1 MAGEL
6 WLPRSDWA
14 RSAADSAYPELWDG
28 LFTAW
33 VPSVG
38 FEGARKNLFDAGPYH
53 LSWGKVAGGAD
64 CELHPRIGLTLKSG
78 SILNWTT
85 GVKVPL
91 PLPELTVVSVFKPC
105 SGYGGSNTYLRLASC
120 TYSSNGW
127 QTCWYHPSSGT
138 FSTQFNLTTASDGWN
153 SSPVTIS
160 GIQGGKWYVAV
171 FRYNGKVKSIELYD
185 EKGNVSSASATLAT
199 GGPINYYWYSQN
211 YCYLFDSYDTTDRHG
226 GCLIYSKDIGPG
238 FSRVFGKGGPF
249 AANILKPFLPRSGKV
264 FAVGYQGASYE
275 ASATSQLNL
284 TSEANL
290 ANLSR
295 GVSATSA
302 LELIS
307 LAAVTNCSFSV
318 GASNNLT
325 LSSAAGARAVRPI
338 EATSAVALADLADL
352 VPYAVIEVAAEST
365 LSLLCSAT
373 GRHAH
378 FRPTAESTLEL
389 TQSAAWMPFTVTE
402 VAGESILALTDE
414 AAGRHAHFRPG
425 AASALDLAQT
435 TGASRTIAV
444 AGQSVLQSTTVEYD
458 PTRDE
463 SVTTIIG
470 LQDTAE
476 LARQRVSG
484 TRHSIPLRQT
494 ASVVRVKAAAI
505 DLAAESVLELSDSG
519 RKSEV
524 GDATDHLV
532 LSQLAAVDRCKPLG
546 SELELTDLAGVGV
559 IRNRGAGSAI
569 TLHQSVAFS
578 LVRSDVLWQYR
589 PFVGEGAA
597 DAPSPPP
604 ATLTGPMEG
613 VTAPFQLVYPAVG
626 DVTDSV
632 TLRAPN
638 LGNKDRLSFNRIL
651 RETRGGT
658 LIVYADPIWPKI
670 QTLVLSFSGLRRSEA
685 RDLLEFC
692 DAYLGQEIG
701 LIDWEQRYWK
711 GIIVSPNEPVVEDSF
726 NSYSASFEFEGE
738 LDSTWSPQVVPW
750 LPGTPLRR
758 VRRSRDYG
766 AVNPLEPEPQVEVL
780 ESSYSAEA
788 DVAILVGQPVYV
800 KATGHVA
807 LAVANNAGTASAV
820 GFAVTAAEPTFTVNF
835 LTEGK
840 LTLVD
845 WTAVAGTASL
855 APGNAYY
862 LDAATAGKITNVVPA
877 SGYVVRL
884 GRATSAVTL
893 DIEIEPSVRL

>member
-64 CELHPRIGLTLKSG
+64 WELHPRIGLTVKSG

-160 GIQGGKWYVAV
+160 GILGGKWYVAV

-185 EKGNVSSASATLAT
+185 EKGNVSSASATLAA

-249 AANILKPFLPRSGKV
+249 AANILKPFLPRPSKV
-264 FAVGYQGASYE
+264 LAVGYQGASYE
-275 ASATSQLNL
+275 AAATSQLSL
-284 TSEANL
+284 TSATSL
-290 ANLSR
+290 ANISR
-295 GVSATSA
+295 GVSASSDLALSDSA
-302 LELIS
+302 TIS
-307 LAAVTNCSFSV
+307 NYSLSV
-318 GASNNLT
+318 GASSGLT
-325 LSSAAGARAVRPI
+325 LGDSAGVRAVRSL
-338 EATSAVALADLADL
+338 EATSTITLANSADL
-352 VPYAVIEVAAEST
+352 VPYVVVEVAAESA
-365 LSLLCSAT
+365 LLISSSAT
-373 GRHAH
+373 GRHAR
-378 FRPTAESTLEL
+378 FRPTAESTLDL
-389 TQSAAWMPFTVTE
+389 TQSACWVQFVVTE
-402 VAGESILALTDE
+402 VAGESVLTLTDE
-414 AAGRHAHFRPG
+414 ATGRHSHFRPG
-425 AASALDLAQT
+425 AASTLELAQAA
-435 TGASRTIAV
+435 GANHVVTV
-444 AGQSVLQSTTVEYD
+444 GGKSVLQVTTVAYD
-458 PTRDE
+458 PELDE
-463 SVTTIIG
+463 FITTIG
-470 LQDTAE
+470 DLQDTAE
-476 LARQRVSG
+476 VARDRASG
-484 TRHSIPLRQT
+484 IHHAIPLRQA
-494 ASVVRVKAAAI
+494 ASVVRVKATAI
-505 DLAAESVLELSDSG
+505 ELSADNVVELSDSG
-519 RKSEV
+519 HKNAV
-524 GDATDHLV
+524 GDATDHLA
-532 LSQLAAVDRCKPLG
+532 LMQTALVDRCKPLG

-559 IRNRGAGSAI
+559 VRNRGAGSVI
-569 TLHQSVAFS
+569 TLRQSVAFS
-578 LVRSDVLWQYR
+578 LVRSDALWQYR

-613 VTAPFQLVYPAVG
+613 ITAPFQLVHPAVG

-658 LIVYADPIWPKI
+658 LIVYADPMWPKI

-685 RDLLEFC
+685 RALLEFF

-701 LIDWEQRYWK
+701 LMDWEQRYWK
-711 GIIVSPNEPVVEDSF
+711 GVIVSPNDPVVEDSF

-758 VRRSRDYG
+758 VRPSRDYG
-766 AVNPLEPEPQVEVL
+766 AANPLEPEPQVEVL
-780 ESSYSAEA
+780 ESSFSAEA

-807 LAVANNAGTASAV
+807 LAVANSPGMASAV

-845 WTAVAGTASL
+845 WTAVSGTAFL
-855 APGNAYY
+855 TPGNAYY
-862 LDAATAGKITNVVPA
+862 LDAAMAGQITNVVPA

>member
-1 MAGEL
+1 MASEL

-53 LSWGKVAGGAD
+53 LSYGKVAGTPD
-64 CELHPRIGLTLKSG
+64 WELHPKIGLTLKSG

-105 SGYGGSNTYLRLASC
+105 SGYGGYNTSLRLASC

-138 FSTQFNLTTASDGWN
+138 FSTQFNLTTASDGWS

-160 GIQGGKWYVAV
+160 GILAGKWYVAV

-238 FSRVFGKGGPF
+238 FSRVFGRGGPF
-249 AANILKPFLPRSGKV
+249 AANILKPFLPRPSKV
-264 FAVGYQGASYE
+264 FAVGYQGESYDAAAVSE
-275 ASATSQLNL
+275 LSL
-284 TSEANL
+284 TSEADL
-290 ANLSR
+290 ASFSR
-295 GVSATSA
+295 GVRAASVLDLADS
-302 LELIS
+302 
-307 LAAVTNCSFSV
+307 AAVVNRSLSV
-318 GASNNLT
+318 SASDNLT
-325 LSSAAGARAVRPI
+325 LSNVAGARAIRLI
-338 EATSAVALADLADL
+338 RATSTVALADAADF
-352 VPYAVIEVAAEST
+352 VPYTVFELAAESP
-365 LSLLCSAT
+365 LSMLSSAA

-389 TQSAAWMPFTVTE
+389 TQSAAWVPFVVTA
-402 VAGESILALTDE
+402 VAGESVLAITDE
-414 AAGRHAHFRPG
+414 ATGRHAHFRPG
-425 AASALDLAQT
+425 AASNLDLVQAA
-435 TGASRTIAV
+435 GASRVIAV
-444 AGQSVLQSTTVEYD
+444 TGQSVLQSTTVQYD
-458 PTRDE
+458 PARDE
-463 SVTTIIG
+463 CVTTIVG

-484 TRHSIPLRQT
+484 IRHAIPLQQT

-505 DLAAESVLELSDSG
+505 DLSAESVLELSDSG

-524 GDATDHLV
+524 GDATDHLA
-532 LSQLAAVDRCKPLG
+532 LSQSAAVDRCKPLG

-559 IRNRGAGSAI
+559 VRNRGAGSAI

-597 DAPSPPP
+597 GAPTPPP
-604 ATLTGPMEG
+604 ETLTGPSPD
-613 VTAPFQLVYPAVG
+613 TTTPFQLIYPAVG
-626 DVTDSV
+626 EVTDAV

-638 LGNKDRLSFNRIL
+638 LGNKDRLSFNRIV

-670 QTLVLSFSGLRRSEA
+670 QTLVLSFSGLRSA
-685 RDLLEFC
+685 QAQLLLAFL
-692 DAYLGQEIG
+692 DTHLGEEVG
-701 LIDWEQRYWK
+701 LFDWEGRYWK
-711 GIIVSPNEPVVEDSF
+711 GVVTTPTDPVVQDGRDSF
-726 NSYSASFEFEGE
+726 SASMEFEGE
-738 LDSTWSPQVVPW
+738 LVP
-750 LPGTPLRR
+750 
-758 VRRSRDYG
+758 V
-766 AVNPLEPEPQVEVL
+766 
-780 ESSYSAEA
+780 
-788 DVAILVGQPVYV
+788 
-800 KATGHVA
+800 
-807 LAVANNAGTASAV
+807 
-820 GFAVTAAEPTFTVNF
+820 
-835 LTEGK
+835 
-840 LTLVD
+840 
-845 WTAVAGTASL
+845 
-855 APGNAYY
+855 
-862 LDAATAGKITNVVPA
+862 
-877 SGYVVRL
+877 
-884 GRATSAVTL
+884 
-893 DIEIEPSVRL
+893 